1 MKQYKNVIKEDN
13 ANWLQIPDHP
23 YTVLTL
29 EGSGSWKTIALLNLS
44 HQPDIGKIYLYANN
58 YYEPKHQL
66 LVTSV
71 KWS

>member
-29 EGSGSWKTIALLNLS
+29 EGSGS
-44 HQPDIGKIYLYANN
+44 
-58 YYEPKHQL
+58 
-66 LVTSV
+66 
-71 KWS
+71 